1 MNAVF
6 SNPSMALRPEA
17 WDWSEKGRPVLVCN
31 RKSKGFKE
39 EEHTLKKGQLERTGN
54 NLGHPKRLLLVSEP
68 HHKREKLATPSLC
81 PTQESPYS

>member
-1 MNAVF
+1 M
-6 SNPSMALRPEA
+6 
-17 WDWSEKGRPVLVCN
+17 LVCN

-68 HHKREKLATPSLC
+68 HHKKGEAGYPIPVPYPRNSLLLIFN
-81 PTQESPYS
+81 